1 MKKLFTSIALCFVS
15 VIAMSQSWNVL
26 NREFNLGSSDV
37 KYSDGNVAVP
47 IYEQITTEKYGKTYV
62 MGTVIKDYKY
72 VQMPKSVFEEYKA
85 GVTHVKVGSVFIGI
99 GAALAL
105 AGTIMVYK
113 STNTRLYPLDSASRL
128 NAAGYG
134 LIGFGGAFVT
144 VSIPLFAVG
153 SVMKRQANWNYSL
166 YNEILEHK

>member
-1 MKKLFTSIALCFVS
+1 MS

-26 NREFNLGSSDV
+26 NSEFKLGSSDT

-47 IYEQITTEKYGKTYV
+47 IYEQITSERRGEIYV
-62 MGTVIKDYKY
+62 NSIVVKDYKY
-72 VQMPKSVFEEYKA
+72 VPLPKSVFEEYKA

-134 LIGFGGAFVT
+134 LIGFGSAFVT

-153 SVMKRQANWNYSL
+153 SMMKKQANWNYSL
-166 YNEILEHK
+166 YNEIQAHK